1 MPMTCSAHSCNN
13 HFSKGCGKQFFRF
26 PMKDPER
33 LAEWVAAIK
42 RKNWKPSDSSRIC
55 SDHFTDKDYMLRP
68 GAMIPRLRLDA
79 VPSVFEK
86 PTKHLKE
93 RVKRKKS
100 VETDKIQVPIK
111 CNETEA
117 QKSDQDDRIPE
128 MKTSFTCSVPNC
140 NNYIFKG
147 KDKHFFRFP
156 IKDPELLSKWL
167 AAIDGKNWKPSDSC
181 RICSDH
187 FTDKDYMHP
196 GAEIPHLQLDAV
208 PSIFDRS
215 SDHLQEEI
223 GRKYDIKEES
233 CKQPEVTNEDTQTNL
248 KEQIAC
254 FLKNRRMSN
263 ICAVK
268 GCKNAYIKG
277 SGKHFFRFPMKNS
290 EQLSKWLI
298 AIQRGHWK
306 PSVRSRVCG
315 DHFSNK
321 DYVRRPGDIIPRLRP
336 HAVPS
341 IFNMKKKRKGKNG
354 EDGMME
360 KAVSCIDMEVQDDI
374 PDKETHRFVDHTYSA
389 IQNIIDRHS
398 SCFNPSTMNLR
409 RRVKTLQRRVQRQRH
424 TITKLCSIITQ
435 LERKNGTDHDNCK
448 LTPPNR
454 Q

>member
-1 MPMTCSAHSCNN
+1 
-13 HFSKGCGKQFFRF
+13 
-26 PMKDPER
+26 MKDPER
-33 LAEWVAAIK
+33 LSEWVAAIK

-100 VETDKIQVPIK
+100 VETDKTQVPIK

-117 QKSDQDDRIPE
+117 QKSDQDDR
-128 MKTSFTCSVPNC
+128 KHLWVHWVQCATCDNL
-140 NNYIFKG
+140 F
-147 KDKHFFRFP
+147 
-156 IKDPELLSKWL
+156 
-167 AAIDGKNWKPSDSC
+167 
-181 RICSDH
+181 
-187 FTDKDYMHP
+187 
-196 GAEIPHLQLDAV
+196 EIL
-208 PSIFDRS
+208 
-215 SDHLQEEI
+215 
-223 GRKYDIKEES
+223 
-233 CKQPEVTNEDTQTNL
+233 
-248 KEQIAC
+248 IAC
-254 FLKNRRMSN
+254 FLKNRQMSN

-306 PSVRSRVCG
+306 PSVRSRICV

-341 IFNMKKKRKGKNG
+341 IFNIKRKNVK
-354 EDGMME
+354 DGMIE
-360 KAVSCIDMEVQDDI
+360 KAVSCIDMVVQDDI
-374 PDKETHRFVDHTYSA
+374 PEKETHRFVDHTYSA
-389 IQNIIDRHS
+389 VQNIIDRHS
-398 SCFNPSTMNLR
+398 SCLNPSTMNLR
-409 RRVKTLQRRVQRQRH
+409 RRVKTLQRALHLGGFGCGVSPQPFKHSAHLVATER
-424 TITKLCSIITQ
+424 ILDLEDALTKT
-435 LERKNGTDHDNCK
+435 TDSPYC
-448 LTPPNR
+448 PAPCIY
-454 Q
+454 QPS